1 MSRSTWACELK
12 FLLVITNRTQ
22 SCHAPRERVSWNC
35 WQVRWTWF
43 LQGHAPRERVS
54 WNMIWQSAIP
64 FIKCHA
70 PRERVSWNNYCK
82 IIVAVF
88 CSSRSTWACELKSAI
103 LFITILVSNVTLHV
117 SVWVEITFIFQMRV
131 NLASRSTWACELK
144 SPRTASPRCAAGHAP
159 RERVSW
165 NNSCRS
171 ERLVHLSHAP
181 RERVSWNI
189 LCHASFFSHVVTLH
203 VSVWVE
209 IIVTEFFGVVSLSR
223 STWACELKLFLSMRF
238 SWYSRCHAPR
248 ERVSW
253 NFRRYNIWQD
263 TSSHAPRE
271 RVSWNSDSRYAQ
283 LWDS

>member
-12 FLLVITNRTQ
+12 SRLSF
-22 SCHAPRERVSWNC
+22 
-35 WQVRWTWF
+35 
-43 LQGHAPRERVS
+43 
-54 WNMIWQSAIP
+54 
-64 FIKCHA
+64 KCG
-70 PRERVSWNNYCK
+70 ST
-82 IIVAVF
+82 
-88 CSSRSTWACELKSAI
+88 SR
-103 LFITILVSNVTLHV
+103 
-117 SVWVEITFIFQMRV
+117 
-131 NLASRSTWACELK
+131 
-144 SPRTASPRCAAGHAP
+144 
-159 RERVSW
+159 
-165 NNSCRS
+165 
-171 ERLVHLSHAP
+171 HAP

-209 IIVTEFFGVVSLSR
+209 MQNGLQASRIKKSR

-271 RVSWNSDSRYAQ
+271 RVSWNVVQHYAWHC
-283 LWDS
+283 LLGHAPCERVSWNTIM